1 MTACAFILLG
11 GLFSWDGV
19 VTSAGMEMLASRLRA
34 LPGVSVETYL
44 WQLRQMPTCKKDK
57 VALIGYS
64 GGAAHV
70 TWVAKGYN
78 GGPTNWSSSFG
89 ERPHID
95 LLVAYDPSPRGAT
108 FTLDDNVGKAIV
120 YQNSSPMMFGL
131 GGATISG
138 PQVEVVEIAQN
149 HLLVQTNTKLHD
161 RTVEEVRKL
170 TEAPN
175 DSSIKGIQRK

>member
-1 MTACAFILLG
+1 
-11 GLFSWDGV
+11 
-19 VTSAGMEMLASRLRA
+19 
-34 LPGVSVETYL
+34 
-44 WQLRQMPTCKKDK
+44 
-57 VALIGYS
+57 
-64 GGAAHV
+64 
-70 TWVAKGYN
+70 N

-108 FTLDDNVGKAIV
+108 FALDDNVGKAIV

-131 GGATISG
+131 GGGTISG

-175 DSSIKGIQRK
+175 DSSIERDRGVSVPFPRPRPQASPPWPVRPRVASHGDSYF

>member
-1 MTACAFILLG
+1 MHSFCLVVFSLGMVSSHLLAWKCW
-11 GLFSWDGV
+11 LRDYERCPV
-19 VTSAGMEMLASRLRA
+19 SRSKHIFGNCDRCQGA
-34 LPGVSVETYL
+34 
-44 WQLRQMPTCKKDK
+44 KNDK

-108 FTLDDNVGKAIV
+108 FTLGDNVGKAIV

-138 PQVEVVEIAQN
+138 PQVEVVEIAQH

-175 DSSIKGIQRK
+175 DSSIEGIQRK

>member
-1 MTACAFILLG
+1 MTACAFILLVV
-11 GLFSWDGV
+11 LFSWDGV

-44 WQLRQMPTCKKDK
+44 WQLRQMPRCEKDK

-95 LLVAYDPSPRGAT
+95 LLVAYDPSPRVAT
-108 FTLDDNVGKAIV
+108 FVLWDNLGKANGS
-120 YQNSSPMMFGL
+120 QKSSPMKVGL
-131 GGATISG
+131 CGATLI
-138 PQVEVVEIAQN
+138 
-149 HLLVQTNTKLHD
+149 
-161 RTVEEVRKL
+161 
-170 TEAPN
+170 
-175 DSSIKGIQRK
+175 